1 MYSEILS
8 DIINRLE
15 VIEDLTVLFRQRNID
30 SDLPVAMLAPKT
42 FNITDSKAVTDLVGS
57 FEFSI
62 TVYAD
67 SFPELLALIERIET
81 SIQLDES
88 IPNTIKLSYKGFR
101 VAETESV
108 SDRIEPCEMLFSAEL
123 CRSV

>member
-15 VIEDLTVLFRQRNID
+15 VIEDLTVTFRQRNLD
-30 SDLPVAMLAPKT
+30 GQLPICMIAPKA
-42 FNITDSKAVTDLVGS
+42 FNVTDSKAVTDLVGTLD
-57 FEFSI
+57 FSV

-81 SIQLDES
+81 SIQLDS
-88 IPNTIKLSYKGFR
+88 GIPNTIKLTYKGFR